1 MKNILLIGVGGAGSE
16 TVDVF
21 DKLRREFG
29 QQNDNNISAIVFD
42 TDLGDIQKIDS
53 ATPIPMADPASV
65 GTICDRIG
73 KRYLREWFP
82 CDDKAVRAQEM
93 VRGASQWRKKSYL
106 AFLNLMNKPELRNR
120 FIGALEKMVIDPNA
134 PCEVYVISSVA
145 GGTGSGSFIP
155 IALYA
160 KKFLRRNLGKD
171 PIVNAMI
178 QLPDIFKEMQAGD
191 NRIKVVANAYA
202 ILRELNAINLVAR
215 NYNEGSRFDR
225 KRAKIN
231 IRIGSPEEP
240 NVGVLF
246 DSNNEEYWTPSA
258 APFSQVFML
267 DKMVGVSPK
276 AHNIV
281 LANALYSMICTKTGD
296 EIDSEA
302 SNHELNRSQNN
313 GANAVF
319 AAIATSQISFPSE
332 SVLSYLAHRKVLESC
347 NEEWLS
353 IYREAERII
362 KERQKQAKEMGA
374 RYVMKDGEYA
384 RIVLEVIENF
394 ENNGKTNITE
404 ILNFGTQ
411 DYLDEETEENGE
423 SEEEEEEEE
432 TRASSYYKK
441 LKKYI
446 KSKIPMTL
454 NSSEESAKEEEKR
467 PDASEVVKRARD
479 EYTITRAYFAK
490 CNELCRKLRSTIADS
505 VLCFGANAALSKNAT
520 FSLEENLLK
529 YGERATGKKHIHPLA
544 ALAQLCSFK
553 AALMA
558 DSDLTTVKPWE
569 DRRSGINEGIFEK
582 SCELKASDEIGG
594 KYLAGGANRFIQFCR
609 EPKEEN
615 VSTSGSKRKSDYENI
630 LKDAKTIRANI
641 QKEAQKQLKY
651 AVMKI
656 ISANVDLLIEKY
668 REFFKRFEKERK
680 TLEELTADALYMDS
694 GMVNGVVNVLSSKV
708 SKEKIAKAIIGN
720 AGSETEE
727 DLAEMY
733 DIVGKSV
740 YATVYA
746 AAAAARRA
754 QEDEE
759 ETDEKKFNDKA
770 SATYRS
776 LFDKMISSYKKFY
789 AKQDVFKEIGD
800 SSVIQAIEMEC
811 EEDAGKEAIAARMHE
826 YFQNVA
832 KLATPSVRCKN
843 DGDRTDLVS
852 HSPITVYMMSK
863 GTAQYIKRRIPFYEI
878 SIPAGKSS
886 EEEILEACADGFVKK
901 FSGDQQARTVIA
913 PSMSDGT
920 IYCTCDIMD
929 ISPVLIEKFDELY
942 TGEDAY
948 YKAYREAVERS
959 EKFDTDMW
967 NPHLGFNWHKRGY
980 LPYLNDAMEEICD
993 RKMAKAL
1000 IYALANGELYLDK
1013 LAGNTMVFRTKDS
1026 TALSTETGNPIN
1038 LNNVAQ
1044 LVNWVRNHDD
1054 FVEEFSKAFDEL
1066 VAKEKAELPN
1076 ITSNQKIINLKT
1088 AITKSDFI
1096 HWMEY
1101 DFFAYPAPSGK
1112 VPGVKNKVEADPAEK
1127 KEGASKKP
1135 MVRISIP
1142 EFAYL
1147 VKVSEEST
1155 RDNDDAERI
1164 LTVAFETFKDYCACR
1179 TTPET
1184 NIESYVEIYTHE
1196 LNNVFKYLA
1205 ASNTIYESKEDGE
1218 DQFDQIVSWLN
1229 SAGMFLGIDKED
1241 PIESDGH
1248 SIKYRSYEKSLD
1260 VIAALKK
1267 TTKDAKS
1274 NTGWYGLIAPR
1285 QDEKAGKAGKAEKA
1299 ETEEAEEIAEE
1310 ADAEGATETKKKA
1323 KTKKSSKRSSKKK
1336 RK

>member
-120 FIGALEKMVIDPNA
+120 FIGALEKMVADPNA

-332 SVLSYLAHRKVLESC
+332 SVLNYLAHRKVLESC
-347 NEEWLS
+347 NEEWL
-353 IYREAERII
+353 ILYRAAEKVI
-362 KERQKQAKEMGA
+362 KDRQKQAKERGV

-384 RIVLEVIENF
+384 EIILGEYEKLVA
-394 ENNGKTNITE
+394 NGKINITE
-404 ILNFGTQ
+404 IIDFGTKESRESSAGTISTTYSVNRFYETLGNYIATKLPDKQ
-411 DYLDEETEENGE
+411 KIAGYLAEHAEKVPKKLSHDAIVELAASDLYPVLLKYFN
-423 SEEEEEEEE
+423 SCFE
-432 TRASSYYKK
+432 TRLAIRASVS
-441 LKKYI
+441 
-446 KSKIPMTL
+446 
-454 NSSEESAKEEEKR
+454 
-467 PDASEVVKRARD
+467 
-479 EYTITRAYFAK
+479 
-490 CNELCRKLRSTIADS
+490 DS
-505 VLCFGANAALSKNAT
+505 VLSFDALAGFSKNDEL
-520 FSLEENLLK
+520 SIEENILK
-529 YGERATGKKHIHPLA
+529 YKDGAGRKYVHPLA
-544 ALAQLCSFK
+544 AITQLCRLKKAILNDKEIANLTPWEERRQAFK
-553 AALMA
+553 AIPSELVTLSAPTA
-558 DSDLTTVKPWE
+558 PTKSKYYTFGE
-569 DRRSGINEGIFEK
+569 DRFSDFGKRTVEPKAYGKKTRTSLSADYK
-582 SCELKASDEIGG
+582 KLCEDASDVLDKI
-594 KYLAGGANRFIQFCR
+594 YAA
-609 EPKEEN
+609 
-615 VSTSGSKRKSDYENI
+615 SK
-630 LKDAKTIRANI
+630 
-641 QKEAQKQLKY
+641 KQLKY

-759 ETDEKKFNDKA
+759 ETDDKKFNDKA

-800 SSVIQAIEMEC
+800 SSVVQAIEMEC
-811 EEDAGKEAIAARMHE
+811 EEDATKEAIAARMHE

-878 SIPAGKSS
+878 SIPAGKTS

-1013 LAGNTMVFRTKDS
+1013 LAGNTMVFRTKDG

-1285 QDEKAGKAGKAEKA
+1285 QDEKAGKAEKAEKA

-1310 ADAEGATETKKKA
+1310 ADAEGTTETKKKA
-1323 KTKKSSKRSSKKK
+1323 KTKKSSKKSSKKK
-1336 RK
+1336 KK